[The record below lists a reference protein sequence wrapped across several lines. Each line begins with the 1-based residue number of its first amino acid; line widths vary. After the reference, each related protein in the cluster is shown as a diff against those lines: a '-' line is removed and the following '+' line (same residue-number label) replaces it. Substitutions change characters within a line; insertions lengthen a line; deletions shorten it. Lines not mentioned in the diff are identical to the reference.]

1 MNFTLTV
8 GAVSKTMRVNILY
21 SCDSRNCRTWKA
33 AASIGKMIKPQKPN
47 IITSKRK
54 EKDEQYTEERTQYM
68 PWRLQ

>member
-21 SCDSRNCRTWKA
+21 SSDSRNCMTWKA
-33 AASIGKMIKPQKPN
+33 AASVGKIMKPHKPN

-54 EKDEQYTEERTQYM
+54 EKEEQYTEERTQHI